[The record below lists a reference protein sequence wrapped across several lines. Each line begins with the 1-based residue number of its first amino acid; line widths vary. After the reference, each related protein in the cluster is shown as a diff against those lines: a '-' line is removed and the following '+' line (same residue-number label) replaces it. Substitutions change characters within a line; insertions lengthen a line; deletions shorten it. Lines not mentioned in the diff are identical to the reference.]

1 MGTNIHALAHRLT
14 ALSMACLA
22 STGFIF
28 CILSGFGCSF
38 VQIQALEGKII
49 GTASGGEFENLET
62 AYLGVRCLSGID
74 AAFYPSGSSSDS
86 NSNSN
91 SNSSNNNNNYDC
103 KTQLQS
109 NDSFS
114 SSSSS
119 LSSASTN
126 RSFSSSSSLQQQ
138 CRSQQNCSH
147 SRQHQTQQQQ
157 TQTQQPRNVRF
168 APSNGVRTYS
178 LVLGDHPLCDDGLS
192 IDLGW
197 DYNENEQTE
206 NNCNY
211 GCNSGNYY
219 CDNSNRNHHDYNY
232 NCNSGNG
239 TATPTAT
246 TRCQKR
252 SYLSR
257 KQLLLDVAGCTKEE
271 LDQRL
276 SAWSSGARTH

>member
-1 MGTNIHALAHRLT
+1 MIET
-14 ALSMACLA
+14 A
-22 STGFIF
+22 STRTEYPP
-28 CILSGFGCSF
+28 LFGSMESIVIERPLYTESYSWSDF
-38 VQIQALEGKII
+38 LTVVQEDDYNYNN
-49 GTASGGEFENLET
+49 SNS
-62 AYLGVRCLSGID
+62 YS
-74 AAFYPSGSSSDS
+74 YS

-91 SNSSNNNNNYDC
+91 SNYSNCNYNNHNCDYNSSNNNNNYDC